1 MKIPALLLSA
11 CIGLSL
17 TACVTR
23 TVKPSPAEQFLQPT
37 TIEGQY
43 RSLDSLIAD
52 PASTP
57 FSLYQFSGNAEDAT
71 NRCNADKASALVV
84 IKGTGK

>member
-17 TACVTR
+17 TACATH

-43 RSLDSLIAD
+43 RSLDSLIAGAVSNGVLRRA
-52 PASTP
+52 PLPVT
-57 FSLYQFSGNAEDAT
+57 
-71 NRCNADKASALVV
+71 LV
-84 IKGTGK
+84 K